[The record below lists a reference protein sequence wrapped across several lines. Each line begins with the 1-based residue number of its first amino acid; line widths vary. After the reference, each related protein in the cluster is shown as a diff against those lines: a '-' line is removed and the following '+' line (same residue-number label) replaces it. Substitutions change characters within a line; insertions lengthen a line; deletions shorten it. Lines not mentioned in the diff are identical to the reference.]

1 MDIYVCVWGGWVHT
15 LKMKSLHTW
24 ILATDDIL
32 HMYISEGQLNQV
44 VLNRFG
50 DFFFLRLKEEQQSNS
65 FIIIKSENG
74 ISIYQTNHIIKSIL
88 E

>member
-1 MDIYVCVWGGWVHT
+1 
-15 LKMKSLHTW
+15 MKSLHTW

-50 DFFFLRLKEEQQSNS
+50 DFFFLRLKEEHKSNS
-65 FIIIKSENG
+65 FIIIKYENE
-74 ISIYQTNHIIKSIL
+74 ISIYQTHHINKNISK
-88 E
+88 